1 MNWSQDILKNIDHAN
16 DLKIAPFRDDGVTAG
31 TPTWIWAV
39 VVDGELYVRAYS
51 GQASRWY
58 KSAVA
63 QGAGKIIAA
72 GMTLDVTFEPA
83 DGPINDQIDEAYCAK
98 YTKSPYLGAMIG
110 SRPRAATIRIRPKG
124 E

>member
-1 MNWSQDILKNIDHAN
+1 MNWSPETLTKIDHAD
-16 DLKIAPFRDDGVTAG
+16 DLKIAPFRDDGVTTG

-39 VVDGELYVRAYS
+39 VVDDELYVRAYN

-63 QGAGKIIAA
+63 QKAGKIVAA

-83 DGPINDQIDEAYCAK
+83 DEPVNDQVDEAYRAK
-98 YTKSPYLGAMIG
+98 YSKSPYLRAMIG
-110 SRPRAATIRIRPKG
+110 SRSRSATIRIRPKG